1 LRDPAKAKVMG
12 QRGRARL
19 EKEFT
24 VQRMA
29 QRHAVVYKEAASRVP
44 EFRA

>member
-1 LRDPAKAKVMG
+1 
-12 QRGRARL
+12 L

-29 QRHAVVYKEAASRVP
+29 RQHVAVYREAASRVP